1 MGLNC
6 HATGPS
12 LHTVKMASQWRG
24 SAQWPQLGLV
34 SPLQRQYTHRLSA
47 VSHSVASD
55 EAFSATG
62 APAPRHLAAEQAS
75 SAAVLAMTTWQPD
88 PVHLV
93 EPVGHAGNAAAQS
106 YRQIT
111 AIHRTSA
118 GGLRHPDV
126 DGSRCISGTPAAQRM
141 SRTVS
146 AADFFTP
153 GTTCLARV
161 LAGPS
166 RCTRAVH
173 WARNVACR
181 GFSAAES

>member
-1 MGLNC
+1 
-6 HATGPS
+6 
-12 LHTVKMASQWRG
+12 MASQW
-24 SAQWPQLGLV
+24 QWPSSDLFRLCNA
-34 SPLQRQYTHRLSA
+34 QYTPRLSA
-47 VSHSVASD
+47 VSHSAASD
-55 EAFSATG
+55 EAFSVTG

-153 GTTCLARV
+153 GRQ
-161 LAGPS
+161 
-166 RCTRAVH
+166 AV
-173 WARNVACR
+173 AI
-181 GFSAAES
+181 